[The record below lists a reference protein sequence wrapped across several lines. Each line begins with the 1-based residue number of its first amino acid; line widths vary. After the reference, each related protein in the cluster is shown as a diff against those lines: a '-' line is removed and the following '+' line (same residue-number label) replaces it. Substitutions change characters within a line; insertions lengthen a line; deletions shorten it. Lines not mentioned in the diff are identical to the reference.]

1 MWNDLLFTFNT
12 VAPIMLIIG
21 AGYFA
26 RRMRIIGDS
35 GVKQMNLSIFYVFLP
50 ALIFTST
57 MSADLSTALDVKTL
71 AYAAAST
78 VASFGL
84 LFLLVPRFCCVREMH
99 GVLVQ
104 GIGRANFAIFGL
116 PLVTMIYPGADI
128 SIAAVMV
135 AFVIPIFNVLSIIAL
150 TACGGKRISGYTVLK
165 NVVINP
171 LIIAAVAGLIMLV
184 SGLSLPGVI
193 AVPLAKLSDAA
204 TPLALFILGASI
216 DLQKAKSNVRFLSV
230 AVLARLVLLPLVFIP
245 LAALIGIRDVSLA
258 AIIALFASPTA
269 VSSYSMAQKLGGN
282 AQFAAEQVVFT
293 TAFSC
298 ITVFLWVFV
307 FKVLGLLS

>member
-12 VAPIMLIIG
+12 VAPILLIIG
-21 AGYFA
+21 AGFFA
-26 RRMRIIGDS
+26 RRMHILGDD
-35 GVKQMNLSIFYVFLP
+35 GVKQMNLCIFYVFLP
-50 ALIFTST
+50 SLIFTST
-57 MSADLSTALDVKTL
+57 MSADLSAALDIKAL

-84 LFLLVPRFCCVREMH
+84 LFFFVPKFCRIQDMH

-165 NVVINP
+165 NVALNP
-171 LIIAAVAGLIMLV
+171 LIIAAV
-184 SGLSLPGVI
+184 SGLVFLVCGIRLPGLA
-193 AVPLAKLSDAA
+193 AVPLDKLSGAA

-216 DLQKAKSNVRFLSV
+216 DFQKAKSN
-230 AVLARLVLLPLVFIP
+230 AVLLSAAVIARLVLLPLLFIS
-245 LAALIGIRDVSLA
+245 LAAAIGIRDVSLA

-298 ITVFLWVFV
+298 VTVFVWVFV
-307 FKVLGLLS
+307 FKTLGLLA